1 MVTLADIQKN
11 EDIKAL
17 ISAGNRYLAAMGF
30 TEARPTPRQLCQ
42 PDGGGYS
49 GSAELFAARGGAGGD
64 CRVGA

>member
-30 TEARPTPRQLCQ
+30 TEHGPRHVS
-42 PDGGGYS
+42 YVS
-49 GSAELFAARGGAGGD
+49 RTAAGILAGGAGGD

>member
-30 TEARPTPRQLCQ
+30 TEHGPRL
-42 PDGGGYS
+42 S
-49 GSAELFAARGGAGGD
+49 LIHI
-64 CRVGA
+64 